1 MFKGIIFG
9 FILFIIYINDIFIDL
24 IVIVKIY
31 VDDIKIYYIISILD
45 VDIFVL

>member
-45 VDIFVL
+45 VENFVL